1 MGLVHGSLSGQL
13 GARFLYAPWESFLM
27 IGFGSTWNARTAP
40 APARPSTA

>member
-27 IGFGSTWNARTAP
+27 IGFGSTWNTRDLP
-40 APARPSTA
+40 PKFVPS